1 MISTTLRRVAFAAAV
16 ACAVLISGCCEE
28 QEARIAK
35 LEEVNSTLEE
45 ELGKIKERIP
55 NVNELVEELGKAQ
68 SELDSVEERMA
79 ELKAREELAEKRLN
93 TLKEL
98 LEKLKGIIEAGDLSV
113 RIKRG
118 KMVLELPS
126 AILFASGEA
135 ELSDKG
141 KETLDK
147 VAAVL
152 KEIKAREFQVA
163 GHTDN
168 VPLGKDNPFET
179 NWHLSTARAVSV
191 VLYLRQA
198 GVKPKNLSAA
208 GYAQFRPTASNKSA
222 KGKARNRR
230 IEIVLMPNLKELPD
244 LTKLE
249 AEFGLKEPEVAY

>member
-1 MISTTLRRVAFAAAV
+1 MISTTMRQVGLAALV
-16 ACAVLISGCCEE
+16 ACAALLTGCCGE
-28 QEARIAK
+28 QEAQIAN
-35 LEEVNSTLEE
+35 LEEINTSLKD
-45 ELGKIKERIP
+45 ELDKINERIP
-55 NVNELVEELGKAQ
+55 NVKELVDELGKAQ

-98 LEKLKGIIEAGDLSV
+98 LEKLKNIIEAGDLSV

-126 AILFASGEA
+126 AVLFASGEA
-135 ELSDKG
+135 ELSEKG
-141 KETLDK
+141 HETLDK

-152 KEIKAREFQVA
+152 KGIKGREFQVA

-168 VPLGKDNPFET
+168 VPLGKDNPFQT

-191 VLYLRQA
+191 VLYLKQA
-198 GVKPKNLSAA
+198 GVRPKSLSAA
-208 GYAQFRPTASNKSA
+208 GYAHLRPVASNKSA

-244 LTKLE
+244 LTTLE
-249 AEFGLKEPEVAY
+249 TEFGLKEPEVAY

>member
-1 MISTTLRRVAFAAAV
+1 MNSTTLRQVALAATV
-16 ACAVLISGCCEE
+16 AGALLIAGCCDE
-28 QEARIAK
+28 QEAKIAK
-35 LEEVNSTLEE
+35 LEEVNSTLDE

-55 NVNELVEELGKAQ
+55 NVNELVAELDKAQ
-68 SELDSVEERMA
+68 SKLDGVEERMA

-93 TLKEL
+93 TLKAL
-98 LEKLKGIIEAGDLSV
+98 LEKLKNVIEAGDLSV

-126 AILFASGEA
+126 AVLFASGEA
-135 ELSDKG
+135 ELSEKG
-141 KETLDK
+141 QETLDK

-152 KEIKAREFQVA
+152 KGIKGREFQVA

-168 VPLGKDNPFET
+168 VPLSKDNPFQT

-191 VLYLRQA
+191 VLYLKQA
-198 GVKPKNLSAA
+198 GVRPKNLSAA
-208 GYAQFRPTASNKSA
+208 GYAHLRPVASNKSA

-230 IEIVLMPNLKELPD
+230 IEIVLMPNLEELPD

-249 AEFGLKEPEVAY
+249 TEFGLKEPEVAY